1 MFTINI
7 YLKFALIAATL
18 GLAFLFMF
26 LEGFGPGYY
35 IPFLIIGL
43 ILLASYIF
51 LGTVGSAAQMVQQM
65 DFDGAE
71 KRLGLTLKPELLYVT
86 NRAFYYILKGSIFAN
101 RQDNNAAEELF
112 EKALA
117 LKLPSDNE
125 KAMVLLQ
132 LANINGSKNK
142 WTAAKKY
149 FRDAEKLKVTEPQ
162 IKEQIEMFKKAI
174 NNSGQMKAG
183 GMRGGKR
190 GTNMMQPGSRKR
202 RRPKMR

>member
-7 YLKFALIAATL
+7 YLKFALIALSL
-18 GLAFLFMF
+18 GLAVLFMV
-26 LEGFGPGYY
+26 LEGFGAGYY
-35 IPFLIIGL
+35 VPFLIIGL

-51 LGTVGSAAQMVQQM
+51 LGTVSSAAQMVQKM

-71 KRLGLTLKPELLYVT
+71 KRLGLILKPEFLYVT
-86 NRAFYYILKGSIFAN
+86 NKAFYYILKGSIFAN
-101 RQDNNAAEELF
+101 RKDNDAAEDLF

-149 FRDAEKLKVTEPQ
+149 FRDADKLKVTEPQ
-162 IKEQIEMFKKAI
+162 IKEQLDMFRKAI

-183 GMRGGKR
+183 GMGGKR
-190 GTNMMQPGSRKR
+190 GSNMMQPGSRKR